1 MADEIPGQAPVLAE
15 DKETIIK
22 KLTEDKRILED
33 KNKRLASILEITAK
47 NVSKLEQQS
56 KENDTPTDE
65 DVVSQVVSI
74 KKEIGS
80 LERKIEKSKSVQS
93 SEQLS
98 AVLAEIKSRF
108 EKLDEKM
115 NALDKLMSL
124 EKKLIEIEDS
134 ITLRR
139 RGGNNLFGG
148 LGALGGGLPARETGN
163 DGGETNCGAEE
174 DFGKLDEINLKLDA
188 ITKRLD
194 DLPAGG
200 EKHFFSD
207 KLKKIIPSFSDKNS
221 SKEEIEQVKQNVS
234 EAPSKQTDMSGITFR
249 KVETAQSKK
258 DAEKEV
264 AIQLSDIPKISEAVE
279 GMKFKVHS
287 PSHSLD
293 FKKVPDD
300 IRKGHVVLL
309 NVKALKEESMD
320 ELRHFIERLKRVSD
334 GISAKIMG
342 IGEHHIIVLPQKIEV
357 HPEQDK
363 NQNVQ

>member
-1 MADEIPGQAPVLAE
+1 MADEILGQAPVLAE
-15 DKETIIK
+15 DKEKIIQ
-22 KLTEDKRILED
+22 KLTEEKKILED

-56 KENDTPTDE
+56 KESSTE
-65 DVVSQVVSI
+65 EGGDVVSQVVSI

-80 LERKIEKSKSVQS
+80 LERKIEKSKSLQS

-115 NALDKLMSL
+115 NGLDKLMSL
-124 EKKLIEIEDS
+124 EKKLVEIEDS

-148 LGALGGGLPARETGN
+148 LGALGGGVPTRDSGKEGE
-163 DGGETNCGAEE
+163 ETNYNAEE

-194 DLPAGG
+194 GIPAAG
-200 EKHFFSD
+200 EKHFFSGG
-207 KLKKIIPSFSDKNS
+207 LKKILPSFSDKNS
-221 SKEEIEQVKQNVS
+221 NKEEIEQIKQNVD
-234 EAPSKQTDMSGITFR
+234 ETHSKSADVSGITFR
-249 KVETAQSKK
+249 KIDPAQARK
-258 DAEKEV
+258 DAENEV
-264 AIQLSDIPKISEAVE
+264 AMQLSDIPKISEAVE
-279 GMKFKVHS
+279 GIKFKVHA
-287 PSHSLD
+287 PTHSLD

-309 NVKALKEESMD
+309 NVKALKDESMD

-357 HPEQDK
+357 HPEQNK
-363 NQNVQ
+363 SQNEQ